1 MSHLPPTPL
10 PRRLVSQRDASRDES
25 TVQPACHRLHHRHLS
40 KGFGCGSGGTG
51 GGGGGVE
58 RFAHGSRTTM
68 FRPVGSVLPSIET
81 EENTN
86 STATTVVAQRLQSMS
101 SGVVRVVSADTVFA

>member
-1 MSHLPPTPL
+1 MSHIPTTRL
-10 PRRLVSQRDASRDES
+10 PRLLDSQRDASRDES
-25 TVQPACHRLHHRHLS
+25 AVQPACHRLLRHLS
-40 KGFGCGSGGTG
+40 KGLGYGSGGG
-51 GGGGGVE
+51 GVGGGGGVE

-86 STATTVVAQRLQSMS
+86 STATTVVAQRLQSVS

>member
-1 MSHLPPTPL
+1 MSHLPPTTL
-10 PRRLVSQRDASRDES
+10 PRLLVSQRDASRDES
-25 TVQPACHRLHHRHLS
+25 TVQPACHRLRRHLS
-40 KGFGCGSGGTG
+40 KGFGCGSGGGT
-51 GGGGGVE
+51 GGGGVE

-81 EENTN
+81 EQNTN
-86 STATTVVAQRLQSMS
+86 STVTTVVAQRLQSMS